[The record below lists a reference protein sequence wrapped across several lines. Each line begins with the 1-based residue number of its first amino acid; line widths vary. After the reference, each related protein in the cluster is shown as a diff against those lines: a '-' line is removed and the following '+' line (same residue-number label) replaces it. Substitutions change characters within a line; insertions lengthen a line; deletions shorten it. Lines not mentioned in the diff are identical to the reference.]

1 MFVGTIV
8 ENLIDGFC
16 FGLLG
21 NSLNLWVLS
30 SDGMRNRANDLLA
43 AVSLADLAFLILMLP
58 HSLALFDSFGGNF
71 TFRYFYFVYKQQLA
85 ALANWASAAAIWLV
99 LAVSIERFQVIRSP
113 LRSRI
118 YWKKSQR
125 SLLFIF
131 IVSATGLLTMYHHFE
146 YDCQLAYFCNNTQI
160 YFYCFSAGKS
170 SHPVSWDLRNGTI
183 EPSSFRRNYIRI
195 STVCN
200 AVLVVFVPILV
211 VIILNALMIRQLQL
225 TDRLIASTENSTCH
239 GMLTNQHKQKRRV
252 TITVVAI
259 ASCFALTQ
267 GPSAVMS
274 IWELLIGYAND
285 DHFLFA
291 IMSITNGLVITG
303 KTVNFVLFC
312 LSSAHFRRKCLHI
325 FFRKF
330 PQLSQTSFGR
340 RLSSRPSEL
349 NFRGSMQ
356 SIQSRGASLNRG
368 NSNKSGSLRP
378 EGSHKKKFFTQLQ
391 PLKETSSCS
400 M

>member
-1 MFVGTIV
+1 
-8 ENLIDGFC
+8 
-16 FGLLG
+16 
-21 NSLNLWVLS
+21 
-30 SDGMRNRANDLLA
+30 MRNRANDLLA
-43 AVSLADLAFLILMLP
+43 AVSLADLAFLCLMLP
-58 HSLALFDSFGGNF
+58 HSFAVFDLFGKNF
-71 TFRYFYFVYKQQLA
+71 TFRYFYFMYKQHLA
-85 ALANWASAAAIWLV
+85 ALANWASAVAIWLI
-99 LAVSIERFQVIRSP
+99 LAVSIERFEVIRSP
-113 LRSRI
+113 LRSRS

-146 YDCQLAYFCNNTQI
+146 YDCQLAFFCNNTQI
-160 YFYCFSAGKS
+160 YYYCYSAGKT
-170 SHPVSWDLRNGTI
+170 SHPVSWDLSSGTV
-183 EPSSFRRNYIRI
+183 EPSTFRRYYIRI
-195 STVCN
+195 MTVFN

-211 VIILNALMIRQLQL
+211 VILLNALLIRQLQM

-274 IWELLIGYAND
+274 LWELLIGYSTD
-285 DHFLFA
+285 DHFLFT
-291 IMSITNGLVITG
+291 IMSISNTLVITG
-303 KTVNFVLFC
+303 KTINFFLFC
-312 LSSAHFRRKCLHI
+312 LSSAHFRRKCLTI

-349 NFRGSMQ
+349 NFRGSLQ
-356 SIQSRGASLNRG
+356 SLQSRGASLNRT
-368 NSNKSGSLRP
+368 NSNKSGSLKP
-378 EGSHKKKFFTQLQ
+378 DGSTKKKYFSQLQ

-400 M
+400 T